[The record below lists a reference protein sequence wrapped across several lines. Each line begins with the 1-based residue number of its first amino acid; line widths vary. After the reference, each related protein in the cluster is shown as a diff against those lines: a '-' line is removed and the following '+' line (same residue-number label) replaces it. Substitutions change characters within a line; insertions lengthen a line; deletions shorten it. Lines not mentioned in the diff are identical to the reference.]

1 MALPDLKSQRGIVDC
16 VTRIRTAAGTNR
28 IIVHAPPTAAT
39 IADNESLTDIVRANC
54 EGINANRLKY
64 ATGSDPTLNI
74 TIGQKTPDVIAMGK
88 NREMVTA
95 AAQPVDYFRNYFRVP
110 DVANPTVPA
119 EAAGVYGQLLAA
131 DAPAEAAHIDDKF
144 GTSRALTQEPF
155 ASIDPATDLL
165 SFAIGDGGE
174 FKFSN
179 DLRGLTV
186 AISETTFTATE
197 IWRMATKYS
206 SCSMKL
212 RVVQQDLT
220 VAQYIFP
227 QLVPIVQD
235 ITIEAPDQQ
244 LSFTIAEAFRYEV
257 IGLTNACLGS

>member
-1 MALPDLKSQRGIVDC
+1 MDC

-28 IIVHAPPTAAT
+28 LIVHAPPTAAMIT
-39 IADNESLTDIVRANC
+39 DNESLTDIARANC

-95 AAQPVDYFRNYFRVP
+95 VTQPVDYFRNYFRVP
-110 DVANPTVPA
+110 DVVGPTVAA
-119 EAAGVYGQLLAA
+119 EAIGVYGQLLVA
-131 DAPAEAAHIDDKF
+131 DAPAEAAYIDDKF

-155 ASIDPATDLL
+155 AAFDPTDTY
-165 SFAIGDGGE
+165 SFAIGEGGQ

-244 LSFTIAEAFRYEV
+244 LSFTISDAFRYEV